1 MTETDATES
10 FYNRWARLYDHVATA
25 PGVRSWRER
34 AAETLALSPG
44 DTVAD
49 LGCGTG
55 ANFPHL
61 RDRVGP
67 DGRVVG
73 VDIVPG
79 MLAGARERIR
89 REGWASAHAVR
100 GDATRPPLPEVDAL
114 LSTFLVGM
122 LPDPETAVR
131 TWLRRVTPGG
141 RLTLLNAVRAD
152 RLLAAPLNLAFRGF
166 VRATAPGNRLRR
178 RSPAKTLEA
187 RWGAAREALFEGTV
201 DQVDCRL
208 AGGFVVLASGRV
220 PEHGV
225 ASPERR

>member
-1 MTETDATES
+1 MTDTDATES

-25 PGVRSWRER
+25 SGVQSWRER
-34 AAETLALSPG
+34 AAKTLALSPG
-44 DTVAD
+44 DTVVD

-61 RDRVGP
+61 QERVGR

-73 VDIVPG
+73 IDIVPG

-89 REGWASAHAVR
+89 REGWTSVHAVR
-100 GDATRPPLPEVDAL
+100 GDATRPPVPEVDGL

-122 LPDPETAVR
+122 LPNPETAVR
-131 TWLRRVTPGG
+131 TWIQCVAPGG
-141 RLTLLNAVRAD
+141 RVTLLNAVRSD
-152 RLLAAPLNLAFRGF
+152 RRLAAPLNLAFRGF
-166 VRATAPGNRLRR
+166 VRATAPGSRLRR

-187 RWGAAREALFEGTV
+187 RWDAAREALFEGTV
-201 DQVDCRL
+201 DQIDCRL

-225 ASPERR
+225 ASPKRR